1 MTQFREISGGEDWK
15 CEKCGIV
22 MEPGK
27 VNITYLGSNFTVEL
41 LKCSRCGLVLI
52 SEELALGKMFEVEKM
67 LEDK

>member
-27 VNITYLGSNFTVEL
+27 VNITYLGSRRQVNIL
-41 LKCSRCGLVLI
+41 L
-52 SEELALGKMFEVEKM
+52 
-67 LEDK
+67 

>member
-52 SEELALGKMFEVEKM
+52 S
-67 LEDK
+67 